1 MLHLVVHLAPL
12 REVQRM
18 HVPREQRLEEQR
30 LLAHPQRAQRRRRLR
45 KSTGAGGGAPSERGT
60 TQLMVGGER
69 EGGRE
74 PLPQPRLRR
83 SARAVRPRSD
93 AAAERGGPCAPRAS
107 PVPSA
112 PPANEWQVDA
122 PFRYWQ
128 RRGRV
133 RGAVPRPATAAILL
147 LRRQRLLWLLLLLL
161 HTAPAPAVA
170 VAASR

>member
-1 MLHLVVHLAPL
+1 VLHLVVHLAPL

-69 EGGRE
+69 EGGGQ

-133 RGAVPRPATAAILL
+133 RGAVPPGRLLLLYYCCGGNGYFGCYPCCCTPHL
-147 LRRQRLLWLLLLLL
+147 LRR
-161 HTAPAPAVA
+161 
-170 VAASR
+170 